1 MIHGLFAD
9 LTLLLHLAFVLFVVA
24 GGLLVRRWPRLL
36 LAHLAAAAWGVF
48 IAASSGTCPLTPL
61 ENWFSAQA
69 GRAGY
74 RGGFLE
80 HYLGPV
86 LYPEGL
92 TRERQWAEVGVVV
105 LVNGIVYGPRMRRWW
120 RRRGRGRGQG

>member
-1 MIHGLFAD
+1 MISAGLAD
-9 LTLLLHLAFVLFVVA
+9 LTILLHLAFVVFVVA

-36 LAHLAAAAWGVF
+36 FAHLAAAAWGVF
-48 IAASSGTCPLTPL
+48 IAATGGICPLTPL
-61 ENWFSAQA
+61 ENWLSEQA

-92 TRERQWAEVGVVV
+92 TREVQWGEAAMVV
-105 LVNGIVYGPRMRRWW
+105 LVNGIVYGPFARRWW
-120 RRRGRGRGQG
+120 RRRVR